1 VDTRWKPHACLE
13 CGGRFEIGYPEQPE
27 PVAWVETP
35 VACPHCQHA
44 KTISVPR
51 GTEGQVQ
58 IEAEDA
64 DMDEG
69 AGG

>member
-1 VDTRWKPHACLE
+1 VDTRRKPHTCLE
-13 CGGRFEIGYPEQPE
+13 CGGHFEVGYPEQPE

-35 VACPHCQHA
+35 VPCPHCTHP
-44 KTISVPR
+44 KTVSVPR
-51 GTEGQVQ
+51 GTERELEVA
-58 IEAEDA
+58 AEDE